1 MGRCGKP
8 SRGFGRMQTRLR
20 KRARGFRSH
29 ARGLPP
35 GDPAADVLLQC
46 ADELDAKATELEAK
60 AKELETSEAS
70 GTRTVPEARRAL
82 ADCSHDG
89 NVDGAV
95 TSHPWLKTDG
105 SKQ

>member
-1 MGRCGKP
+1 M
-8 SRGFGRMQTRLR
+8 SAELR
-20 KRARGFRSH
+20 KRAHGFRNY
-29 ARGLPP
+29 ALGLPP
-35 GDPAADVLLQC
+35 GDPAADALLRF

-70 GTRTVPEARRAL
+70 GTRTAPEARRAL